1 MFSFSGYNCRF
12 GRGGTL
18 SPRFFMYSG
27 NSMTY
32 SVPKEMLAAG
42 PPVFSHA
49 VNGEIVYVKQR
60 RKRGKNPLGHLA
72 QLFLYS
78 LTRNILVMPTEW
90 QAGNSATFETE
101 TIRRLAALGVR
112 VPEILHEDDDYFVMS
127 NVGLSLEQYLKKHP
141 DERELLIDKAAAE
154 LRRFHDVGC
163 AHGGAQIKN
172 LTVRDGEIHFID
184 FETSVPAER
193 LAEFQLRDLFLFLL
207 SLERHGHNPDLRRI
221 CRIYDGRP
229 DGPTPA
235 LLKKCLLG
243 MRPVRIL
250 DNRLLKGLSMRD
262 IRSLGRLVKKA
273 ETLGRRISLRT
284 SESHKK

>member
-1 MFSFSGYNCRF
+1 MS
-12 GRGGTL
+12 
-18 SPRFFMYSG
+18 
-27 NSMTY
+27 Y
-32 SVPKEMLAAG
+32 SVPKTLLASQ
-42 PPVFSHA
+42 PSVFAHE
-49 VNGEIVYVKQR
+49 VNGEIVFVKQR

-90 QAGNSATFETE
+90 LSGNSVAFETE

-112 VPEILHEDDDYFVMS
+112 VPEILHEEEDYFVMS
-127 NVGLSLEQYLKKHP
+127 NAGLSLEHYLKKHP
-141 DERELLIDKAAAE
+141 DEREALIDKSAAE

-184 FETSVPAER
+184 FETSIPAER
-193 LAEFQLRDLFLFLL
+193 LAEFQLRDLFLFIL

-235 LLKKCLLG
+235 RLKKCLLG
-243 MRPVRIL
+243 MRPVRLL
-250 DNRLLKGLSMRD
+250 DNRLLKSLSMRD

-273 ETLGRRISLRT
+273 ETLGAKISRRA
-284 SESHKK
+284 SEIHQ